1 MKFDFIP
8 RIVGLT
14 KYKPPIKYVQW
25 ESICYYEIDS
35 IISWALQTG
44 ITLKAISAALE
55 KHNEEK
61 IPRVFRNCL

>member
-1 MKFDFIP
+1 MH
-8 RIVGLT
+8 
-14 KYKPPIKYVQW
+14 W